1 MDRRQFL
8 TASLAAASTGL
19 AVLSSL
25 DAAGAAQR
33 RARAGRSRAHVYLLR
48 GILGVSTGLDVLA
61 EKLRRRGITATV
73 HGNGEATTLA
83 AQAASNY
90 KNGRERTII
99 LIGHSLG
106 GAAVLS
112 MAAELGRAGVPVA
125 LVVPIDPVGATS
137 VSPNVRRVVNLY
149 VSDGMGAAV
158 AANPGFRGSLRNL
171 DLKGRSDGSHMAIQ
185 ASERVH
191 KQIIGYVLS
200 AL

>member
-1 MDRRQFL
+1 MDRRRFVTAFL
-8 TASLAAASTGL
+8 ATASAGL
-19 AVLSSL
+19 AGLS
-25 DAAGAAQR
+25 DAAGAAPR
-33 RARAGRSRAHVYLLR
+33 HARGSGSRAHVYLLR

-73 HGNGEATTLA
+73 HGYGEASSLA

-106 GAAVLS
+106 GAAVLA

-137 VSPNVRRVVNLY
+137 VSSNVRRVVNLY
-149 VSDGMGAAV
+149 VSEGMGAAV
-158 AANPGFRGSLRNL
+158 AASSGFHGSLRNL
-171 DLKGRSDGSHMAIQ
+171 DFRGRPDGSHMALQ
-185 ASERVH
+185 ASEKIHR
-191 KQIIGYVLS
+191 QIIGYVLS